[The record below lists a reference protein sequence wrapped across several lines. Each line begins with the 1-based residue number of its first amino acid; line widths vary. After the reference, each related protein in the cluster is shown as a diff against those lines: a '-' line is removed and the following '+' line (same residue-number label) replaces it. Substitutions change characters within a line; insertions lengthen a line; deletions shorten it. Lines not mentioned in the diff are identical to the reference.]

1 MKDIDEIGWD
11 YVEGCIRAF
20 LRGKQTLN
28 WILAIV
34 GGSDKQRLQSII
46 NSLDGDSIR
55 KIELLRR
62 I

>member
-1 MKDIDEIGWD
+1 MKDIDEIAWD

-20 LRGKQTLN
+20 LRGKKTLN
-28 WILAIV
+28 WILAIIR
-34 GGSDKQRLQSII
+34 GSDKQRLQNII
-46 NSLDGDSIR
+46 NSLDGDPIR

>member
-20 LRGKQTLN
+20 LRGKKTLN

-34 GGSDKQRLQSII
+34 RGSDKQRLHSII
-46 NSLDGDSIR
+46 NSLDGVPNR
-55 KIELLRR
+55 KLELLRR
-62 I
+62 M